1 MRECI
6 RFANIQKI
14 MFVQD
19 LNDAIARELD

>member
-1 MRECI
+1 
-6 RFANIQKI
+6 